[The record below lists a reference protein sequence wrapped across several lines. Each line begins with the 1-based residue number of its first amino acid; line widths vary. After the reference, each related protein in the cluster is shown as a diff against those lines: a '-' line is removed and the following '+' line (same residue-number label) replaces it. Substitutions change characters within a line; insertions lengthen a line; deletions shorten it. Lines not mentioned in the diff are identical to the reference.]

1 VLTKGSDVQYA
12 RRNEP
17 RDECCGG
24 CCSRDRDN
32 FEQCRIII
40 CEHCH
45 ESEID
50 RSAQTDDS
58 DSILPD
64 FAKHRFA
71 THSAKRA
78 IFLERI
84 DDAVR
89 KYPRNSRGWCVVSV
103 KNVEHGHIQGTVYG
117 PTHHGTDRIERIRI
131 SK

>member
-1 VLTKGSDVQYA
+1 MSAPALQQPDSAGGSDVQYA

-17 RDECCGG
+17 RDERCGD

-32 FEQCRIII
+32 FDQCRIISR
-40 CEHCH
+40 EHRH

-71 THSAKRA
+71 THSAERA

-89 KYPRNSRGWCVVSV
+89 KYP
-103 KNVEHGHIQGTVYG
+103 
-117 PTHHGTDRIERIRI
+117 
-131 SK
+131 